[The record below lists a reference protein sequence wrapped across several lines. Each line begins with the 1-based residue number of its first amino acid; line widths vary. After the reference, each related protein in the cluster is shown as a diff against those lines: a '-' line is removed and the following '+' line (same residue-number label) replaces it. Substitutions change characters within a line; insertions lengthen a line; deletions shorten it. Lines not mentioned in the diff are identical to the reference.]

1 MKLKMFNIKASKEYL
16 DILGGLKLK
25 ALTSFKIKN
34 IINQVNSQYEKYIET
49 QNERIKY
56 YGQEVQGEIDQY
68 KFSPENK
75 IKIQKELDELLNKE
89 IELDFEQLSIED
101 LGDIEIEAN
110 LLVNLDWLFK
120 G

>member
-34 IINQVNSQYEKYIET
+34 IIKQVNSQYDQYVET
-49 QNERIKY
+49 QNERIKH
-56 YGQEVQGEIDQY
+56 YGQEVEGEIGQY

-75 IKIQKELDELLNKE
+75 IKIQKELDE
-89 IELDFEQLSIED
+89 LSIED